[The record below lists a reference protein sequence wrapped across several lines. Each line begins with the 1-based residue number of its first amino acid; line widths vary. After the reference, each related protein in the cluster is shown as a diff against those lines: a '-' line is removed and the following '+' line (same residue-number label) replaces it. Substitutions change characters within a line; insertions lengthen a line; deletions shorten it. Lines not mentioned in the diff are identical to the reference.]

1 MNGFTTTAIHHGYD
15 PADYHGA
22 LVPPVFQSAT
32 FTIPSAAEA
41 SRRFA
46 GESAG
51 YVYTRIANPTL
62 ALFEARMAA
71 LEGGAAA
78 VSFGSGMGAITAT

>member
-41 SRRFA
+41 S
-46 GESAG
+46 
-51 YVYTRIANPTL
+51 TR
-62 ALFEARMAA
+62 
-71 LEGGAAA
+71 
-78 VSFGSGMGAITAT
+78 ATPRSSRG